1 MMRKLMIW
9 FVILGLIVVS
19 GCTRRTRDKGAKE
32 TKGAKEI
39 MIEEI
44 NRNPDEY
51 YDREIVIR
59 GLITQSH
66 DIPLLKHDIFKI
78 NDGTGEIWVYTEKG
92 AMLDRIEVRVRGTLK
107 KVVKLP
113 FKLPEN
119 IEINRYIKL
128 HRLEF
133 LRI

>member
-1 MMRKLMIW
+1 MMRKLMVW

-19 GCTRRTRDKGAKE
+19 GCTRRTRDKGTTE
-32 TKGAKEI
+32 TKVTGEI

-44 NRNPDEY
+44 NRSPDEY
-51 YDREIVIR
+51 YGREIVIR

-92 AMLDRIEVRVRGTLK
+92 AMLDRIEVRIRGTLK

>member
-1 MMRKLMIW
+1 MIC
-9 FVILGLIVVS
+9 FVVLGLIVVS
-19 GCTRRTRDKGAKE
+19 GCTRKTRDKGTQE
-32 TKGAKEI
+32 TRGIKAI
-39 MIEEI
+39 TIEEI

-51 YDREIVIR
+51 YDRECVLR

-92 AMLDRIEVRVRGTLK
+92 ALPDRIEVRVRGTLK

-113 FKLPEN
+113 FKLPED

-128 HRLEF
+128 QRLEF